1 MEPAKPNA
9 KVWLLIAGLIVL
21 FCVGS
26 AKTEQK
32 TRNVTWEYKHMEL
45 GSSQMFESQIKLD
58 QQGREGWELTAVE
71 RDQSGGVVHVYFKR
85 PK

>member
-1 MEPAKPNA
+1 MEPGKPNA

-26 AKTEQK
+26 ARTEQ
-32 TRNVTWEYKHMEL
+32 TRNVTWEYKHLEL
-45 GSSQMFESQIKLD
+45 SSSRLFESEIKLD
-58 QQGREGWELTAVE
+58 QQGREGWELAAVE
-71 RDQSGGVVHVYFKR
+71 RDQSGGIVHVYFKR